1 MLGSRRGGRVT
12 FAVRRDTEM
21 TMRQQGGSME
31 AVSRKTF
38 QVVRKIRVSE
48 EIIGQVRDLITSGRL
63 KVGDRLPAERELAKT
78 LDVGRSTVR
87 EAIRALESL
96 GILQARPGEGTFLV
110 ANPADQRPDPFAV
123 NLFNSWD
130 NRRKLFE
137 VRMVIEPGLAAL
149 AARRATP
156 DHIQRM
162 REILNDQEQLV
173 RQGDNGIKADTT
185 FHFLLA
191 EASGN
196 DILLRL
202 MDGLM
207 DRLQETRKASL
218 NTGGRPLRS
227 LKQHRAILRAVE
239 ARDPE
244 TAELRMREHITEM
257 EGLAFATKEWR
268 SGTADPASPPPDLGV
283 SE

>member
-1 MLGSRRGGRVT
+1 
-12 FAVRRDTEM
+12 
-21 TMRQQGGSME
+21 ME
-31 AVSRKTF
+31 AVSRKKF

-78 LDVGRSTVR
+78 LEVGRSTVR

-96 GILQARPGEGTFLV
+96 GILQARPGEGTFLI
-110 ANPADQRPDPFAV
+110 ANPAERRHDQFSADVFK
-123 NLFNSWD
+123 SWD
-130 NRRKLFE
+130 NQRKLFE
-137 VRMVIEPGLAAL
+137 VRMVIEPDLAAL

-156 DHIQRM
+156 DHIKRM
-162 REILNDQEQLV
+162 RETLNDQERLV
-173 RQGDNGIKADTT
+173 RQGENGIKADTA

-191 EASGN
+191 EAAGN

-207 DRLQETRKASL
+207 DHLQETRVASL

-239 ARDPE
+239 SRDAE
-244 TAELRMREHITEM
+244 TAEVRMVEHITEM
-257 EGLAFATKEWR
+257 EQLAFATKDWQ
-268 SGTADPASPPPDLGV
+268 GGAADPASRPPASGA

>member
-1 MLGSRRGGRVT
+1 
-12 FAVRRDTEM
+12 
-21 TMRQQGGSME
+21 ME

-38 QVVRKIRVSE
+38 QVVRKVRVSE

-63 KVGDRLPAERELAKT
+63 KVGDRLPAERDLAKT
-78 LDVGRSTVR
+78 LEVGRSTVR

-96 GILQARPGEGTFLV
+96 GVLQARPGEGTFLV
-110 ANPADQRPDPFAV
+110 SNPADQRTDQFAADV
-123 NLFNSWD
+123 FKSWD
-130 NRRKLFE
+130 NQRKLFE
-137 VRMVIEPGLAAL
+137 VRMVIEPDLASL

-156 DHIQRM
+156 DHIKRM
-162 REILNDQEQLV
+162 HEVLNDQEKLV
-173 RQGDNGIKADTT
+173 RQGGNGIKADTS

-196 DILLRL
+196 DILIRL

-207 DRLQETRKASL
+207 DRLQETREASL

-239 ARDPE
+239 SRDSE
-244 TAELRMREHITEM
+244 TAEQRMIEHIQEM
-257 EGLAFATKEWR
+257 EGLAFAAQELR
-268 SGTADPASPPPDLGV
+268 GGAADPAPRPSKLGD